1 MEALRSHP
9 FFEGIRWGTLW
20 DDLPP
25 PLESGLVRRESA
37 PADEW
42 DDVGAAWDEFV
53 SGPDGSDDEDEDDES
68 VVGSHPHG
76 NLHAHARSRAPGD
89 DGIEWAPDAQVFVS
103 PPAIPPEEIGP
114 HGEMPDYARESLSL
128 AEVVDAVGAVVPGS
142 DIDGTRGEPAVGD
155 GVEVAV
161 SGGYGMLFTSPI
173 IDGVSKTT
181 ITAPSEGV
189 SPTPGPIPSPGPSP
203 SPSPRKGR
211 GLERGSPVGASTG
224 TGELGGAAEATSVP
238 VHVPRGVRD
247 SYATSSSDGSPVE
260 KLGAALEAM
269 GIHRGRLRTR
279 SPTPARGAPSSAEAT
294 DWYVPRLVI
303 LAAFRFLRLLGVA
316 QYAFHAGHQYLL
328 WARRCYSTRRWR
340 RRH

>member
-20 DDLPP
+20 DDVPP

-42 DDVGAAWDEFV
+42 DDVGAAWDELV

-68 VVGSHPHG
+68 VEGSHPHG
-76 NLHAHARSRAPGD
+76 NPHTHARSRAPGD

-114 HGEMPDYARESLSL
+114 HGEMPDYARASLSL
-128 AEVVDAVGAVVPGS
+128 GEVVDAVGAVVPGS
-142 DIDGTRGEPAVGD
+142 DIDGIPGEPAVGD

-181 ITAPSEGV
+181 ITAPSEVV
-189 SPTPGPIPSPGPSP
+189 SPALGPIPSPAPSP

-211 GLERGSPVGASTG
+211 GLERGSLVGTSTE
-224 TGELGGAAEATSVP
+224 TGDGLEGWQRPRACPCTCREGCEIRMRRAHRMAAPSRSSAPPLRQWESIVADCAHEAQR
-238 VHVPRGVRD
+238 PR
-247 SYATSSSDGSPVE
+247 
-260 KLGAALEAM
+260 AARRREA
-269 GIHRGRLRTR
+269 IARGR
-279 SPTPARGAPSSAEAT
+279 
-294 DWYVPRLVI
+294 
-303 LAAFRFLRLLGVA
+303 
-316 QYAFHAGHQYLL
+316 Q
-328 WARRCYSTRRWR
+328 WR
-340 RRH
+340 